1 MDHDYTL
8 EELLGMLRM
17 AVSFAACNGKMPND
31 WCKSHPTCI
40 GCRTALIDAI
50 ERKAAKEWQRG
61 YDEGYASADDWC
73 AEHED
78 AMAEHGWYRALDAD
92 GKPIRLKETMEGVDK
107 YDSLKTVAGRVTA
120 IIFEDAIDP
129 AESATV
135 AIRVWDV
142 AGKASHTAYL
152 DPNASIYRHHRPPTV
167 EDVLDEIV
175 DRANSVGCAYASNDM
190 SGNEMM
196 DALKAIITEFA
207 PRLRLKE
214 D

>member
-1 MDHDYTL
+1 
-8 EELLGMLRM
+8 
-17 AVSFAACNGKMPND
+17 
-31 WCKSHPTCI
+31 
-40 GCRTALIDAI
+40 
-50 ERKAAKEWQRG
+50 
-61 YDEGYASADDWC
+61 
-73 AEHED
+73 
-78 AMAEHGWYRALDAD
+78 
-92 GKPIRLKETMEGVDK
+92 MEGVDK

-167 EDVLDEIV
+167 EDVLREF
-175 DRANSVGCAYASNDM
+175 
-190 SGNEMM
+190 
-196 DALKAIITEFA
+196 ALKVAEKECITMRRGVVEEYA
-207 PRLRLKE
+207 KRLRLKE